1 MKTMFKV
8 LMSVVAL
15 SALSACGV
23 GVEHDDQYTNQQQKD
38 NDALTEQYA
47 HAVGSYEG
55 TLVSTTPGVA
65 PQKGH
70 MYLFITQLDAGS
82 NPDGSRKSQATLMG
96 RFQLDNV
103 VANSDYTTLIA
114 NYDAFSGRIS
124 LSQSGSA
131 TVSNPGAPTSGTP
144 SGTLSPDATTIE
156 GSVMS
161 DAADLVVKKG
171 GRDWGRFTAGRTSTV
186 VTAPASNDDVDRR
199 ERLFAVYREIEGTYS
214 ATIDSGSQRLP
225 VILTISVNEVVS
237 PTPGVVIPVLVAQY
251 RRADISPGIG
261 EYQMSVSYDQLSGR
275 IAMTATAG
283 GGPSVPG
290 SAYLS
295 ASGTWLSGNLDVVFR
310 NRTGYMGELKA
321 KRKPYRP

>member
-96 RFQLDNV
+96 RFLLDSV
-103 VANSDYTTLIA
+103 VSETDYTTLIA
-114 NYDAFSGRIS
+114 KYNAFSGGIS
-124 LSQSGSA
+124 LSASGSA
-131 TVSNPGAPTSGTP
+131 SSSQGTDSNSI
-144 SGTLSPDATTIE
+144 TIE

-161 DAADLVVKKG
+161 DTADVVVKKG
-171 GRDWGRFTAGRTSTV
+171 GRDWGRFQANRTSAE
-186 VTAPASNDDVDRR
+186 VTAPVSSDDVDRR

-225 VILTISVNEVVS
+225 VILTISVNEVPS
-237 PTPGVVIPVLVAQY
+237 QSPGVTIPVLVAQY

-275 IAMTATAG
+275 IGMTATAG